1 MSRDRVLATDPFAR
15 RICRAQVAA
24 RFEILATNLPEI
36 ARSLQLHRVV
46 ANSVPSV
53 LSVSH
58 PNTKYV
64 NNQIKKSAPSLHATK
79 STKLLRDFYDF
90 SQRH

>member
-1 MSRDRVLATDPFAR
+1 MSRDRVLATDSFAR
-15 RICRAQVAA
+15 RVCRAQVAA
-24 RFEILATNLPEI
+24 RFEKVRNPGDKI

-46 ANSVPSV
+46 ANSVPNV

-58 PNTKYV
+58 PNTKCV

-79 STKLLRDFYDF
+79 STKFLRDFYDF
-90 SQRH
+90 LQRH

>member
-46 ANSVPSV
+46 ANPEKRSFVTRNKEYKVTS
-53 LSVSH
+53 
-58 PNTKYV
+58 
-64 NNQIKKSAPSLHATK
+64 
-79 STKLLRDFYDF
+79 
-90 SQRH
+90 